1 MKILSFSRRFAA
13 LLALGTIFLASCRPR
28 QDTQQAVVTPAPLKV
43 IDTIFIPGDDD
54 TLHPKKVSRSTLDT
68 QLRSGGNPTPA
79 LDEIIKTA
87 PQWFPKGARV
97 EDVKENSGVV
107 TVLLSPEF
115 GNEKHWSKG
124 ERITEMAIYSLVNT
138 LAKDGKKVELTI
150 EGKPIE
156 TLGQFDASDPIEAN
170 LDLNAKK

>member
-1 MKILSFSRRFAA
+1 MKILSFPRRFAA
-13 LLALGTIFLASCRPR
+13 LLAVGTVFLASCQPR
-28 QDTQQAVVTPAPLKV
+28 EDTQQAVVTPAPLKV
-43 IDTIFIPGDDD
+43 IDTIFVPGDDA
-54 TLHPKKVSRSTLDT
+54 LHPKKVSRSTLDT

-107 TVLLSPEF
+107 TVLLSPQF

-124 ERITEMAIYSLVNT
+124 ERITELAIYSLVNT
-138 LAKDGKKVELTI
+138 VAKEGKKVELTI
-150 EGKPIE
+150 EGKPMT
-156 TLGQFDASDPIEAN
+156 TLGQFDASEPLEAN